1 MRKYAALVWSVALN
15 SFLEGARSRFFTMF
29 AVFAFTAV
37 YASVLAGVMA
47 VDQEERLLGD
57 FGLLLTELTTLAY
70 LLFNAS
76 SSLLREAETKT
87 IYLVFSRPV
96 PRWAYLAG
104 KLGGALLT
112 GAMMLLLMGAIHLS
126 LLYFRGFGMPAFYGW
141 ALAGIFLKLCVI
153 VSFAF
158 FVSLFSTSAV
168 STLVISAILWTLGHF
183 AAEARFL
190 AEEAAGFKGALLGLL
205 INLVPNLQLFN
216 ARDAAGA
223 AAALPASVLLPAAAW
238 TLACYLAGLWLLSRK
253 EF

>member
-1 MRKYAALVWSVALN
+1 MNSLFLVRAVAFN
-15 SFLEGARSRFFTMF
+15 SFSESVRNRFFTLF

-47 VDQEERLLGD
+47 VDQESRVLAD
-57 FGLLLTELTTLAY
+57 FGLALIELTALAY
-70 LLFNAS
+70 ALFGAS
-76 SSLLREAETKT
+76 SALLKEAETKT

-112 GAMMLLLMGAIHLS
+112 AGLMLLIMAAMHLS
-126 LLYFRGFGMPAFYGW
+126 LLAFRGFGPPPFYAW
-141 ALAGIFLKLCVI
+141 ALAGTFLKLAVI

-168 STLVISAILWTLGHF
+168 STLVISSIMWTLGHF
-183 AAEARFL
+183 ASEARFL
-190 AEEAAGFKGALLGLL
+190 AERLPGLKGTAVSVFLWL
-205 INLVPNLQLFN
+205 IPNLQLFN

-223 AAALPASVLLPAAAW
+223 AAAPGPAVLLPAAAW
-238 TLACYLAGLWLLSRK
+238 VAASFLGSLWLLSRK

>member
-1 MRKYAALVWSVALN
+1 MNNILLVRAVAFN
-15 SFLEGARSRFFTMF
+15 SFSENVRNRLFTLF

-47 VDQEERLLGD
+47 VDQEARVLAD
-57 FGLLLTELTTLAY
+57 FGLALIELTVLAY
-70 LLFNAS
+70 SLFGAS
-76 SSLLREAETKT
+76 SALLKEAETKT

-104 KLGGALLT
+104 KLAGTLLT
-112 GAMMLLLMGAIHLS
+112 AGLMLLIMGAMHLS
-126 LLYFRGFGMPAFYGW
+126 LLAFRGFGLPELYAW
-141 ALAGIFLKLCVI
+141 ALAGTFLKLAVI

-168 STLVISAILWTLGHF
+168 STLVISSIMWTLGHF
-183 AAEARFL
+183 AAETSFL
-190 AEEAAGFKGALLGLL
+190 AEKSPGLKGAALQLFLWL
-205 INLVPNLQLFN
+205 IPNLQLFN

-223 AAALPASVLLPAAAW
+223 LGPAAFLHAAAW
-238 TLACYLAGLWLLSRK
+238 IAASCLAALWLLSRK